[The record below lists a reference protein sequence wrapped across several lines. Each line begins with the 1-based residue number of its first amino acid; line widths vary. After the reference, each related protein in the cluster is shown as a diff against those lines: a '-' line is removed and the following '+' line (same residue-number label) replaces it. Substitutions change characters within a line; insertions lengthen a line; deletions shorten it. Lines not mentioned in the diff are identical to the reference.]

1 MKEYTEKELT
11 LKAEAYCV
19 AAEHCPAEVAA
30 KLRQWGAGEDTTA
43 TVITHLLKER
53 FMDEARYCT
62 AFVRDKYR
70 FNQWGRVKIVQ
81 ALRMKQLP
89 PEAIETGL
97 EAIDEDEYGEG
108 LRQLLRQKSKGL
120 KAAND
125 YERRNKL
132 LRFALGKGYSM
143 DEVLRHV
150 KELEADEW
158 MD

>member
-1 MKEYTEKELT
+1 MS
-11 LKAEAYCV
+11 
-19 AAEHCPAEVAA
+19 AA
-30 KLRQWGAGEDTTA
+30 Q
-43 TVITHLLKER
+43 
-53 FMDEARYCT
+53 
-62 AFVRDKYR
+62 
-70 FNQWGRVKIVQ
+70 QGRVRLRCVNGRNCHNVSADLGVVEQEIIQ